1 MKNSLAIVSGGAL
14 GATLRAMIG
23 TVMNGV
29 PLSTFLVNVTGS
41 ILLGFFY
48 QFVQSDKR
56 LSDPLKKFIA
66 TGVLGSFTTFSTY
79 SLDLFVYLREGQ
91 FFVALLY
98 GIGSI
103 LIGIVGV
110 LLGITIARKIRRIPT
125 WNG

>member
-23 TVMNGV
+23 TALNGV
-29 PLSTFLVNVTGS
+29 PVSTFLVNVTGS
-41 ILLGFFY
+41 IILGFFY
-48 QFVQSDKR
+48 QLVQSNHR
-56 LSDPLKKFIA
+56 ISERLKKFIA

-79 SLDLFVYLREGQ
+79 SLDLFVYVREGQ
-91 FFVALLY
+91 FLVAFLY

-103 LIGIVGV
+103 LLGIIGV
-110 LLGITIARKIRRIPT
+110 LLGMTIARKIRRNPA

>member
-56 LSDPLKKFIA
+56 LSGPLKKFIA

-110 LLGITIARKIRRIPT
+110 LLGITIARKIRRNPT

>member
-1 MKNSLAIVSGGAL
+1 MKNSLAIVSGGAF

-23 TVMNGV
+23 TAMNGV

-48 QFVQSDKR
+48 QYVQSDKR
-56 LSDPLKKFIA
+56 ISDSLKKFIA

-79 SLDLFVYLREGQ
+79 SLDLFGYLREGQ

-98 GIGSI
+98 GLGSV
-103 LIGIVGV
+103 LIGIIGV
-110 LLGITIARKIRRIPT
+110 LLGIAAGREIRRHLT